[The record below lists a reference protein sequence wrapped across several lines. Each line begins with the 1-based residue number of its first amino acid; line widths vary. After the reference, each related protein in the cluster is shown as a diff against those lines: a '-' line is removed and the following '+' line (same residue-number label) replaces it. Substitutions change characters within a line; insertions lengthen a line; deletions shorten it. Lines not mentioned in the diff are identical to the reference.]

1 MTIYIKVAALSIG
14 AAFILT
20 SCGGSSS
27 DSAKSG
33 GSTTTSQSSSPASGL
48 HVGHTSLGDVLVD
61 GRGMTV
67 YMLTSDKPD
76 KSRCSAQCLAYWP
89 PVAAPKSG
97 SEPPGVTAALSNTTS
112 TSGSS
117 MATAGGWPLYTYVGD
132 KAPGAVTG
140 EGIPSFGGVWYALSP
155 AGKPVKSAS
164 TGAAASSAGGS
175 SGRGGY

>member
-1 MTIYIKVAALSIG
+1 MTVYFKLAALSIG
-14 AAFILT
+14 AAFVLT
-20 SCGGSSS
+20 SCGSSS
-27 DSAKSG
+27 GSANSG
-33 GSTTTSQSSSPASGL
+33 GSRTTSQSSSLASGL
-48 HVGHTSLGDVLVD
+48 HIGHTSLGNVLVD

-67 YMLTSDKPD
+67 YLLTSDKPD

-97 SEPPGVTAALSNTTS
+97 AKSPGVSATVGSTTS
-112 TSGSS
+112 TSGSA

-155 AGKPVKSAS
+155 AGKPVKTAS
-164 TGAAASSAGGS
+164 TGAGPSSADGS